1 MDILLTDEQILN
13 KANEADKQ
21 VPPIEGFAVDDW
33 AEYEMVLYRAICRAQ
48 LRNASLCINK
58 GMVSPKPL
66 PPNLT
71 KGEEE
76 IWEKGY
82 RTAMA
87 DIEQA
92 LLRAALRQE
101 AE

>member
-1 MDILLTDEQILN
+1 MDILLTDEQIADELN
-13 KANEADKQ
+13 KTEGVLAL
-21 VPPIEGFAVDDW
+21 PIRTCDIEEKD
-33 AEYEMVLYRAICRAQ
+33 RAIARAQ